1 MSTIWKPIGSPTL
14 LNIPYFAMPAKGA
27 ECRATCL
34 MSDIKTLQAELGD
47 LAATGLHENEDK
59 QFLGF
64 YTTREYVMPKAA
76 RYQNW
81 LVFRNKKAVDEFF
94 DLFPQF
100 G

>member
-64 YTTREYVMPKAA
+64 SQNCLYFEAATWVGGLLRNKAA
-76 RYQNW
+76 GRH
-81 LVFRNKKAVDEFF
+81 
-94 DLFPQF
+94 
-100 G
+100 